1 MLGVDR
7 LDMIKGIPQKLLAFE
22 MFLEKNPD
30 WREKVLL
37 VQIAVPTRTDVHEYQ
52 RLTSQVH
59 EIVGRI
65 NGRFGTLTFMPIHH
79 LDRSLAFHQLCALYA
94 ITDVFLVTSLR
105 DGMNLVSYEFVA
117 CQNAK
122 KGVLVL
128 SEFSGAAQSLGA
140 GAILV
145 NPWNIRE
152 MYMAIEDALN
162 MPETESKE
170 RHKHNFSHVTNHTA
184 QAWADTF
191 VRWGHLGS
199 QGAQPLYK
207 KTLLFLALSLLFS
220 LVLQI
225 HR

>member
-1 MLGVDR
+1 
-7 LDMIKGIPQKLLAFE
+7 
-22 MFLEKNPD
+22 
-30 WREKVLL
+30 
-37 VQIAVPTRTDVHEYQ
+37 
-52 RLTSQVH
+52 
-59 EIVGRI
+59 
-65 NGRFGTLTFMPIHH
+65 
-79 LDRSLAFHQLCALYA
+79 
-94 ITDVFLVTSLR
+94 VFLVTSLR

-191 VRWGHLGS
+191 VSELNDTIVEAELRTLHVPPTLP
-199 QGAQPLYK
+199 AQQALTK
-207 KTLLFLALSLLFS
+207 FQDSKNRLLI
-220 LVLQI
+220 LV
-225 HR
+225 RNVYCSDST

>member
-1 MLGVDR
+1 
-7 LDMIKGIPQKLLAFE
+7 
-22 MFLEKNPD
+22 
-30 WREKVLL
+30 
-37 VQIAVPTRTDVHEYQ
+37 
-52 RLTSQVH
+52 
-59 EIVGRI
+59 
-65 NGRFGTLTFMPIHH
+65 
-79 LDRSLAFHQLCALYA
+79 
-94 ITDVFLVTSLR
+94 VFLVTSLR

-191 VRWGHLGS
+191 VSELNDTIVEAELRTLHVPPTLP
-199 QGAQPLYK
+199 AQQALTK
-207 KTLLFLALSLLFS
+207 FQDCKNRLLI
-220 LVLQI
+220 LV
-225 HR
+225 RNVYCSDST

>member
-1 MLGVDR
+1 MMSVYLQN
-7 LDMIKGIPQKLLAFE
+7 GIIE
-22 MFLEKNPD
+22 SH
-30 WREKVLL
+30 V
-37 VQIAVPTRTDVHEYQ
+37 I
-52 RLTSQVH
+52 
-59 EIVGRI
+59 
-65 NGRFGTLTFMPIHH
+65 
-79 LDRSLAFHQLCALYA
+79 
-94 ITDVFLVTSLR
+94 
-105 DGMNLVSYEFVA
+105 
-117 CQNAK
+117 CQ
-122 KGVLVL
+122 
-128 SEFSGAAQSLGA
+128 FSGAAQSLGA

-152 MYMAIEDALN
+152 MYIAIEDALN

-199 QGAQPLYK
+199 HGAQPLYK
-207 KTLLFLALSLLFS
+207 KTLLFVALSLLFS

>member
-1 MLGVDR
+1 
-7 LDMIKGIPQKLLAFE
+7 
-22 MFLEKNPD
+22 
-30 WREKVLL
+30 
-37 VQIAVPTRTDVHEYQ
+37 
-52 RLTSQVH
+52 
-59 EIVGRI
+59 
-65 NGRFGTLTFMPIHH
+65 
-79 LDRSLAFHQLCALYA
+79 
-94 ITDVFLVTSLR
+94 
-105 DGMNLVSYEFVA
+105 
-117 CQNAK
+117 
-122 KGVLVL
+122 
-128 SEFSGAAQSLGA
+128 
-140 GAILV
+140 V

-207 KTLLFLALSLLFS
+207 KTCLFVALSLLFS

-225 HR
+225 HQ